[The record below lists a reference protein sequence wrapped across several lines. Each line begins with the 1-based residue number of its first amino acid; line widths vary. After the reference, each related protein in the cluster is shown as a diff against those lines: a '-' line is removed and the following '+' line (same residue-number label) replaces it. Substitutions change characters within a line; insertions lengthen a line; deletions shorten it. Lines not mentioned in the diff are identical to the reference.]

1 MRRGNPKKIRINI
14 FKIAFVKKPNFLG
27 LLRHFVPRND
37 SFGYLAIKVIYN
49 LKINSF
55 VLAQNLIYNKIMKKL
70 LLILLTLISFL
81 KFLSPCSAE
90 DSRINYDLLYKDTPV
105 LDFMYEDGID
115 QAQDSDYN
123 RYVISPY
130 TLIRI
135 TDTLR
140 NKKILLQPGYYLV
153 KPEKR
158 DGYEFLL
165 FKQNG
170 KVAGV
175 IPVYQKVLINP
186 LLVYKEPIKPKTP
199 LYKAI
204 PKKIFIDTPK
214 KIITWPFKKI
224 FKQKTV
230 LVPPKS
236 ALESKVVGDGKYLE
250 IWLYVDTYLYKVLF
264 KIEK

>member
-1 MRRGNPKKIRINI
+1 
-14 FKIAFVKKPNFLG
+14 
-27 LLRHFVPRND
+27 
-37 SFGYLAIKVIYN
+37 
-49 LKINSF
+49 
-55 VLAQNLIYNKIMKKL
+55 MKKL
-70 LLILLTLISFL
+70 FLILLTLISFL
-81 KFLSPCSAE
+81 KLSSLPCGAE
-90 DSRINYDLLYKDTPV
+90 NLRINYDLLYKDTPV

-115 QAQDSDYN
+115 QEQDNDYN
-123 RYVISPY
+123 RYIVSPY

-140 NKKILLQPGYYLV
+140 NKKILLKPGYYLV

-170 KVAGV
+170 KVAGIV
-175 IPVYQKVLINP
+175 PVYQKVLINP
-186 LLVYKEPIKPKTP
+186 ALVYHEPIKPKVP

-204 PKKIFIDTPK
+204 PKKIFIEIPK
-214 KIITWPFKKI
+214 KIITLPFKKSWE
-224 FKQKTV
+224 QKKV

-236 ALESKVVGDGKYLE
+236 ALESKVVSNGNYLE

>member
-1 MRRGNPKKIRINI
+1 
-14 FKIAFVKKPNFLG
+14 
-27 LLRHFVPRND
+27 
-37 SFGYLAIKVIYN
+37 
-49 LKINSF
+49 
-55 VLAQNLIYNKIMKKL
+55 MKQVFI
-70 LLILLTLISFL
+70 ILLMLISFL
-81 KFLSPCSAE
+81 KFSNLSCMAE
-90 DSRINYDLLYKDTPV
+90 SSRINYDLLYKDTPV

-140 NKKILLQPGYYLV
+140 NKKVLLKPGYYLV
-153 KPEKR
+153 KPAKC

-170 KVAGV
+170 RVAGI
-175 IPVYQKVLINP
+175 IPVYQKVLIIP
-186 LLVYKEPIKPKTP
+186 ELVYKEPIKPKVP

-204 PKKIFIDTPK
+204 PEKIFIEIPK
-214 KIITWPFKKI
+214 KIITLPFKKS
-224 FKQKTV
+224 FEQRKV

-236 ALESKVVGDGKYLE
+236 ALESKVVGNGNYLE
-250 IWLYVDTYLYKVLF
+250 IWLYVDKYLYKVLF
-264 KIEK
+264 KIEN